1 MGKAKWNIS
10 TDQELIYVHISIE
23 KNSET
28 AARPMSVTPESSRD
42 FADSTQWSRPGKQR
56 RFHSAIIEIIVYNSK
71 IVNSWLGTFLHGHKG
86 TFLPKIARDGKSNKN
101 SRVTFLGK
109 KN

>member
-10 TDQELIYVHISIE
+10 TDQELIFVHISIE
-23 KNSET
+23 IDQNSEN

-42 FADSTQWSRPGKQR
+42 FADSTQRSRPGKQR

-86 TFLPKIARDGKSNKN
+86 TFLPKIAK
-101 SRVTFLGK
+101 K
-109 KN
+109 KNID

>member
-10 TDQELIYVHISIE
+10 TDQELIYVHISINQ
-23 KNSET
+23 NSEN
-28 AARPMSVTPESSRD
+28 AARPMSNNTRKLSGLCRFHP
-42 FADSTQWSRPGKQR
+42 WSRPGKQR

-86 TFLPKIARDGKSNKN
+86 TFLPKIAK
-101 SRVTFLGK
+101 K
-109 KN
+109 KNKP